1 MIIYKGGM
9 TGLKYQEMTPQ
20 KMLSGDFILCFFGNF
35 AFQSVFA
42 ILVPTIPIYLSRFE
56 AKGAEIGF
64 LIGIF
69 SLSSLILR
77 PIVGRGLSNIS
88 ERNFM
93 IAGALLCVFSSI
105 AYLLAPPFWP
115 FLVVRIFHGIG
126 IALFTTAI
134 YTLVANITPEM
145 HRGQLISYFYLAGN
159 MAFAIGP
166 YFGML
171 LINQFNFVVLFSVC
185 TGISLCSLIIAIKL
199 DKKKVIPLEILSLRI
214 QTLLSREALPSSI
227 IAFMLNIIWGTLC
240 AFFPLHALRHGVS
253 NPGIFFFFI
262 AITLILGRAF
272 GGKILDIY
280 DRKKLLIPCLIAI
293 IISLAILTFSTTL
306 PMFILVAVIL
316 GTGWALLYPSLLPYV
331 IESAGS
337 VRGPAMG
344 TFTGLADLG
353 AGIGPMIMGVILQ
366 WTSYP
371 IMFFCLTL
379 IGVINF
385 LYFCYAIGGKGGKDV
400 DQMMVERMKEEIS

>member
-1 MIIYKGGM
+1 MVIYKRGM
-9 TGLKYQEMTPQ
+9 AGLEYREMTPQ
-20 KMLSGDFILCFFGNF
+20 KILSGDFILCFFGNF

-42 ILVPTIPIYLSRFE
+42 ILVPTIPVYLSRFE
-56 AKGAEIGF
+56 AKEAEIGF
-64 LIGIF
+64 LVGIF

-77 PIVGRGLSNIS
+77 PVVGRGLSNIS
-88 ERNFM
+88 ERSFM

-115 FLVVRIFHGIG
+115 FSVVRIFHGIG
-126 IALFTTAI
+126 LALFSTAI

-171 LINQFNFVVLFSVC
+171 IVNRFSFVVLFSVC
-185 TGISLCSLIIAIKL
+185 TGISLCSLFIAIKL
-199 DKKKVIPLEILSLRI
+199 DKRKVVPLENQSLKI

-253 NPGIFFFFI
+253 NPGIFFIFL
-262 AITLILGRAF
+262 AVTLILGRTL
-272 GGKILDIY
+272 GGKVLDVY
-280 DRKKLLIPCLIAI
+280 DRKKLLFPCLTAI
-293 IISLAILTFSTTL
+293 IISLTILTFSTTL
-306 PMFILVAVIL
+306 PMFILVAVVL
-316 GTGWALLYPSLLPYV
+316 GTGWALLYPSLLIYA
-331 IESAGS
+331 IESAGAA
-337 VRGPAMG
+337 RGPAMA

-353 AGIGPMIMGVILQ
+353 AGIGPMIMGIIVQ
-366 WTSYP
+366 WTNYP

-379 IGVINF
+379 IGIINLF
-385 LYFCYAIGGKGGKDV
+385 YFYYAIGKKEEEADK
-400 DQMMVERMKEEIS
+400 MMVESLKE

>member
-240 AFFPLHALRHGVS
+240 AFFPLYALGHGVS
-253 NPGIFFFFI
+253 NPGIFFVFL
-262 AITLILGRAF
+262 AITLILGRTL
-272 GGKILDIY
+272 GGKILDTY
-280 DRKKLLIPCLIAI
+280 DRRKLLIPCLIAI

-306 PMFILVAVIL
+306 PMFILVAVVL
-316 GTGWALLYPSLLPYV
+316 GTGWALLYPSLLIYA

-337 VRGPAMG
+337 ARGPAMA

-353 AGIGPMIMGVILQ
+353 AGIGPMIMGIILQ
-366 WTSYP
+366 WTNYP
-371 IMFFCLTL
+371 TMFFCLTL
-379 IGVINF
+379 IGVTNF
-385 LYFCYAIGGKGGKDV
+385 LYFYYAIGKKGEAT
-400 DQMMVERMKEEIS
+400 DQMMSESLKE